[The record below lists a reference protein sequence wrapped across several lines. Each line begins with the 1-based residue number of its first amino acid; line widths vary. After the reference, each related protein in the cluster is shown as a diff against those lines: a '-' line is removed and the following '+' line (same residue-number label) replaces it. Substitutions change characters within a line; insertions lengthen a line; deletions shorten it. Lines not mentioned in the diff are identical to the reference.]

1 MSNNN
6 KPFLPKLKQLASN
19 HLQWEAF
26 CDMLDYN
33 VAQQQ
38 RKLEQ
43 AVEMSDV
50 FKAQGAIA
58 ALRHLK
64 YLRDEVNAEQ

>member
-1 MSNNN
+1 MS
-6 KPFLPKLKQLASN
+6 KPFLPKLKGMLNSP
-19 HLQWEAF
+19 HMWDAF
-26 CDMLDYN
+26 VEKLDYDIE
-33 VAQQQ
+33 QQQ

-43 AVEMSDV
+43 ASEMSDV

-64 YLRDEVNAEQ
+64 YLKEEINAS

>member
-1 MSNNN
+1 
-6 KPFLPKLKQLASN
+6 
-19 HLQWEAF
+19 
-26 CDMLDYN
+26 MLDYN

>member
-1 MSNNN
+1 
-6 KPFLPKLKQLASN
+6 
-19 HLQWEAF
+19 
-26 CDMLDYN
+26 MLDYTI
-33 VAQQQ
+33 AAHQ

-43 AVEMSDV
+43 ATEMSDV
-50 FKAQGAIA
+50 YKAQGAIA

>member
-1 MSNNN
+1 MDKS
-6 KPFLPKLKQLASN
+6 FLPKLKGMLNSP
-19 HLQWEAF
+19 HVWDAF
-26 CDMLDYN
+26 VEKLEYDIE
-33 VAQQQ
+33 QQQ

-43 AVEMSDV
+43 ATDLQEV

-64 YLRDEVNAEQ
+64 YLKDEINAQ